1 MISSLITKYLNG
13 EATEQEVSQIFN
25 WIEESKGNKKQFVDL
40 KKTWAMSCV
49 SDSDK
54 TGSWKNIKKSFT
66 KTKLFPFSSIFKYAT
81 ILILFISVG
90 SIILLSKKQDVPE
103 IKNVILELEETH
115 IKIDLAKDKT
125 TIKKQLVNVITLQ
138 NAHEIVYNFESVSQ
152 PITYHTLN
160 IPFGK
165 TFKVTLSDGSI
176 VHLNA
181 GSSLKYPQQFNTTG
195 NRKVFLQGEAFFKV
209 NKDEKRPFI
218 VEAKDIAIKVLG
230 TEFNVNTSSLNHYAD
245 CILVEGSV
253 LLSSNNGNE
262 VILSP
267 NEKATW
273 DITSKVFNISQVNT
287 KHYISW
293 VHGELIFEDSN
304 FSYISNKL
312 TQFYNITIENRN
324 NSLET
329 QKFSGTISLK
339 HSSVENIL
347 DLLINDTPF
356 SYIKMDDN
364 TIIISNNQP

>member
-1 MISSLITKYLNG
+1 MISSLITKHLNG
-13 EATEQEVSQIFN
+13 EATEQEVSQVFN
-25 WIEESKGNKKQFVDL
+25 WIEDSEENKKQFIEF
-40 KKTWAMSCV
+40 KKTWSMSCV
-49 SDSDK
+49 SDSEK
-54 TGSWKNIKKSFT
+54 TESWKKIKEYLA
-66 KTKLFPFSSIFKYAT
+66 KTKPFQFYSIFKYAA

-90 SIILLSKKQDVPE
+90 SIILLSQKQDAPE
-103 IKNVILELEETH
+103 IKNVVLELEETNT
-115 IKIDLAKDKT
+115 KIDLTTDKAI
-125 TIKKQLVNVITLQ
+125 IKKQLVDVITLQ
-138 NAHEIVYNFESVSQ
+138 NAHEIVYNKESVSQ
-152 PITYHTLN
+152 PITYNTLN

-218 VEAKDIAIKVLG
+218 VEANDIEIKVLG

-245 CILVEGSV
+245 CVLVEGSV
-253 LLSSNNGNE
+253 LLSNNNGNE

-273 DITSKVFNISQVNT
+273 DITSKAFNTSQVNT
-287 KHYISW
+287 KLYTSW

-304 FSYISNKL
+304 FSDISNKL
-312 TQFYNITIENRN
+312 TQFYNIKIENRN
-324 NSLET
+324 NSLKT

-356 SYIKMDDN
+356 SYIKKDDN
-364 TIIISNNQP
+364 TIIISNN

>member
-13 EATEQEVSQIFN
+13 EATEQEVSQVFN
-25 WIEESKGNKKQFVDL
+25 WIETSKANKKQFIDL
-40 KKTWAMSCV
+40 KKVWSMTCV
-49 SDSDK
+49 SDSEK
-54 TGSWKNIKKSFT
+54 INTWHQVQET
-66 KTKLFPFSSIFKYAT
+66 TLKTKPIKFSSIFNYAA
-81 ILILFISVG
+81 IFIVFLSLGSLIWLAEKRD
-90 SIILLSKKQDVPE
+90 SIES
-103 IKNVILELEETH
+103 KNVVLEIEETH
-115 IKIDLAKDKT
+115 TKIDLAKDKT
-125 TIKKQLVNVITLQ
+125 TIKKQLVDVITLQ
-138 NAHEIVYNFESVSQ
+138 NAHEIVYNLESVSQ
-152 PITYHTLN
+152 PITFHTLN

-209 NKDEKRPFI
+209 NKDEKRPFM
-218 VEAKDIAIKVLG
+218 VEANDIAIKVLG

-273 DITSKVFNISQVNT
+273 DITSKAFNISQINT
-287 KHYISW
+287 KLYTSW

-304 FSYISNKL
+304 FSDISNKL
-312 TQFYNITIENRN
+312 TQFYNIKIENRN
-324 NSLET
+324 NSLKT
-329 QKFSGTISLK
+329 HKFSGTISLK

-364 TIIISNNQP
+364 TIIISNN